1 MDFTSHDGEKI
12 WYKIWRADAPRAV
25 IQIMTGLAETADYYE
40 EMAKYLNQ
48 AGYSVALHE
57 YRQHGRTRAGY
68 GDGNLFRNYAR
79 DGAQL
84 CSMLRASRPG
94 LPVVLFAHSLGTT
107 VSQIAIYE
115 KMAQWDG
122 IIYTGPSHAVIAPE
136 RMAELL
142 AVTDRD
148 ILLHGADSVNV
159 MIFPLVSSKYAL
171 SSTAALPI
179 IMDGRFIV

>member
-94 LPVVLFAHSLGTT
+94 LPVVLFAHSLGTRST
-107 VSQIAIYE
+107 RKWKNGTA
-115 KMAQWDG
+115 
-122 IIYTGPSHAVIAPE
+122 
-136 RMAELL
+136 
-142 AVTDRD
+142 
-148 ILLHGADSVNV
+148 
-159 MIFPLVSSKYAL
+159 
-171 SSTAALPI
+171 SSTPVPPARSCLRNARKGFFLWLKIPSAN
-179 IMDGRFIV
+179 MEKTVRT